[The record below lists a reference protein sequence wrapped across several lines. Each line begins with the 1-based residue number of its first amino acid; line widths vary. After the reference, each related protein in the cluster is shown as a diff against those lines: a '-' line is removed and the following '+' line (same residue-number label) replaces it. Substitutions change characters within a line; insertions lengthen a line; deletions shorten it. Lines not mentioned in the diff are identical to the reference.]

1 VISSIR
7 IIPIAFH
14 LFARNENVLPV
25 FSTFGVDVSVNLLDF
40 SRVAVRVVA
49 TASRWIRAG
58 ATLNRIFRVTTDLV
72 KDDGG

>member
-14 LFARNENVLPV
+14 LFGRNENVLPV
-25 FSTFGVDVSVNLLDF
+25 FSTLGVDVSVNVLDF

-49 TASRWIRAG
+49 TASRWIIGHVPR
-58 ATLNRIFRVTTDLV
+58 
-72 KDDGG
+72 